1 MKPALKFLAFDT
13 STDVLSVALSDGTQ
27 TWGHE
32 GAGGA
37 QASAQ
42 LIPTVLDLLA
52 QAGWALPELDA
63 IVFGRGPGSFTGLRT
78 ACAVAQGLAY
88 GAAVPVL
95 PVDTLLAVA
104 EQARW
109 DLQGAQAKDAPL
121 CVLALLDARMD
132 EVYSAAYEWQ
142 GAARGWRVVQDLQV
156 GKPETVTWPSDAPG
170 NENGNGNGNA
180 SCLCAGNA
188 FGPYGAR
195 LTSALPNGLAHV
207 VAMPTAQALLRLAPA
222 LFQAGLAVPA
232 EQAMPLYVR
241 DKVANTT
248 AEREVLKAQ
257 KLTAQQVEKEAEH
270 QAAQQAVPREAQQ
283 AQHQAEQGALKETL
297 KEALKETRHI
307 AAPNLSSKL
316 V

>member
-1 MKPALKFLAFDT
+1 MSASLKFLAFDT
-13 STDVLSVALSDGTQ
+13 STDVLSIALSDGVQ
-27 TWGHE
+27 TWGYE

-42 LIPTVLDLLA
+42 LIPSVLDLLA
-52 QAGWALPELDA
+52 QAGWTLAQLDA

-78 ACAVAQGLAY
+78 ACSVAQGLAF

-109 DLQGAQAKDAPL
+109 DQQGESKQDTTL

-132 EVYSAAYEWQ
+132 EVYSAAYAWQ
-142 GAARGWRVVQDLQV
+142 GSALGWRAFQDLQV
-156 GKPETVTWPSDAPG
+156 GKPETVTLTPTTL
-170 NENGNGNGNA
+170 A
-180 SCLCAGNA
+180 SGVDWLCAGNA
-188 FGPYGAR
+188 FASYGER
-195 LTSALPNGLAHV
+195 LPVDIPRA

-248 AEREVLKAQ
+248 AERQVLKAE
-257 KLTAQQVEKEAEH
+257 KLAAQLDD
-270 QAAQQAVPREAQQ
+270 QAAASGNPV
-283 AQHQAEQGALKETL
+283 
-297 KEALKETRHI
+297 
-307 AAPNLSSKL
+307 
-316 V
+316 

>member
-1 MKPALKFLAFDT
+1 MKSALKFLAFDT

-88 GAAVPVL
+88 GAGVPVL

-109 DLQGAQAKDAPL
+109 DLQGAHALDAPL

-142 GAARGWRVVQDLQV
+142 GALLGWRAVQDLQV
-156 GKPETVTWPSDAPG
+156 GKPETVTWPSDAP
-170 NENGNGNGNA
+170 ENGNGNG
-180 SCLCAGNA
+180 LCAGNA

-195 LTSALPNGLAHV
+195 LTSALPNGLAQV
-207 VAMPTAQALLRLAPA
+207 QAMPTAQALLRLAPA
-222 LFQAGLAVPA
+222 MFQAGLAVPA

-257 KLTAQQVEKEAEH
+257 KLTAQQLENEAEH
-270 QAAQQAVPREAQQ
+270 QAAQQAEQ
-283 AQHQAEQGALKETL
+283 QAEQGALKETS
-297 KEALKETRHI
+297 KETQHM